1 MKIDE
6 LDFEIVSYL
15 LYNDGE
21 PKTVCDIVRSTLN
34 PKDDYEMIKQSNKL
48 DYRCKRLEKDGIL
61 IESIKVNKKYYET
74 NLDSIYYGEG
84 ILKIGDNTIDIGNA
98 IVLEL
103 KDSRYYVAFIDN
115 NIV

>member
-15 LYNDGE
+15 LFTDGK
-21 PKTVCDIVRSTLN
+21 PKTVCDIVRSTIN

-48 DYRCKRLEKDGIL
+48 DYRCKKLQKDGIL
-61 IESIKVNKKYYET
+61 IQTIKNGKKYYKT

-84 ILKIGDNTIDIGNA
+84 VLKIGDTTLDIGKA
-98 IVLEL
+98 IILEL
-103 KDSRYYVAFIDN
+103 KDNRYYVAFIDN
-115 NIV
+115 VV